1 MKKDQ
6 NFQICLQ
13 SGPTGLNPK
22 GGSAPPFP
30 SVREI
35 FVGTGGGW
43 GAGEHYLR
51 LKGPALS
58 EEEQAGVIMVTGGGE
73 GEPPFEP
80 PQVRKSCVD
89 PALKRK
95 IGKKPYR
102 GPTVKQSREGCAE
115 ICTPHTN

>member
-1 MKKDQ
+1 MKW
-6 NFQICLQ
+6 
-13 SGPTGLNPK
+13 
-22 GGSAPPFP
+22 SAPPSP
-30 SVREI
+30 SVREKI
-35 FVGTGGGW
+35 VGTGGGW

-115 ICTPHTN
+115 ICSPHTN